1 MRGLWLEDRR
11 LRVRDDLP
19 VPEPP
24 PGEARIRVTLAG
36 LCHTDLE
43 LVRGYYPYTGVL
55 GHEFV
60 GVVDAAPDAPAWVG
74 RRVVGDINAT
84 CGTCPTCLA
93 GRASHCERRT
103 VLGIVNRDGAFAE
116 FLTLPIANLHAVPD
130 AVPDDV
136 AVFTEPVAAAFRIL
150 EQVGIDPG
158 DRVVVFGDGKLGQVI
173 AQVLATT
180 GCQLT
185 VVGRHP
191 RKLAHLADRGIATR
205 LAADVPAGSGAPRA
219 ADVVVD
225 CTGRREG
232 LQAAIAALRPRGTL
246 VLKST
251 VAGDTTLNLSAIAV
265 DEITIVG
272 SRCGPFAPALA
283 ALASG
288 AVCVTPLIEDRRP
301 LADGVDALDR
311 AASPGTLKVLLVP

>member
-1 MRGLWLEDRR
+1 MHALWLEDRR

-24 PGEARIRVTLAG
+24 AGEARIRVTLAG

-43 LVRGYYPYTGVL
+43 LQRGYYPYRGVL

-60 GVVDAAPDAPAWVG
+60 GVVDRAPAEPAWEG
-74 RRVVGDINAT
+74 RRVVGEINAT
-84 CGTCPTCLA
+84 CGACATCLA
-93 GRASHCERRT
+93 GRSSHCEQRT
-103 VLGIVNRDGAFAE
+103 VLGIVNRDGAFADY
-116 FLTLPIANLHAVPD
+116 LSLPIANLHAVPD
-130 AVPDDV
+130 AVPDEV
-136 AVFTEPVAAAFRIL
+136 AVFAEPVAAAFQIL
-150 EQVGIDPG
+150 AQVPIGRG

-173 AQVLATT
+173 AQALATT
-180 GCQLT
+180 GCALT
-185 VVGRHP
+185 VVGRHA
-191 RKLAHLADRGIATR
+191 RKLAHLAARGIATQ
-205 LAADVPAGSGAPRA
+205 LDPPPART
-219 ADVVVD
+219 ADVVVE

-232 LQAAIAALRPRGTL
+232 LQAALAALRPRGTF

-251 VAGDTTLNLSAIAV
+251 FAGDATLNLSALVV

-288 AVCVTPLIEDRRP
+288 AVTVTPLIEARLP
-301 LADGVDALDR
+301 LAAGVEAMAR
-311 AASPGTLKVLLVP
+311 ASTPGTLKVLLVP

>member
-24 PGEARIRVTLAG
+24 PGEARIRVTVAG

-60 GVVDAAPDAPAWVG
+60 GVVDRSPSDPSWEG
-74 RRVVGDINAT
+74 RRVVGEINAT
-84 CGTCPTCLA
+84 CGACPTCLA
-93 GRASHCERRT
+93 GRSSHCERRT
-103 VLGIVNRDGAFAE
+103 VLGIVRRDGAFADY
-116 FLTLPIANLHAVPD
+116 LTLPLANLHAVPD
-130 AVPDDV
+130 GVLDDV
-136 AVFTEPVAAAFRIL
+136 AVFTEPVAAAFQIL
-150 EQVGIDPG
+150 AQLRVESG

-180 GCQLT
+180 GCALT

-191 RKLAHLADRGIATR
+191 RKLAHLAARGIATQV
-205 LAADVPAGSGAPRA
+205 DPPACRS

-232 LQAAIAALRPRGTL
+232 LQAALAALRPRGTL

-251 VAGDTTLNLSAIAV
+251 FAGDTAVNLSAIVV

-288 AVCVTPLIEDRRP
+288 AVVVAPLVEVRLP
-301 LADGVDALDR
+301 LAAAVDAVAR
-311 AASPGTLKVLLVP
+311 AESRGTLKVLLVP

>member
-24 PGEARIRVTLAG
+24 PGEARIRVTVAG

-43 LVRGYYPYTGVL
+43 LVRGYYPYAGVL

-60 GVVDAAPDAPAWVG
+60 GVVDRAPSDPAWEG
-74 RRVVGDINAT
+74 RRVVGEINAT
-84 CGTCPTCLA
+84 CGACPTCLA
-93 GRASHCERRT
+93 GRSSHCERRT
-103 VLGIVNRDGAFAE
+103 VLGIVRRDGAFADY
-116 FLTLPIANLHAVPD
+116 LTLPLANLHAVPD
-130 AVPDDV
+130 SVPDDV
-136 AVFTEPVAAAFRIL
+136 AVFTEPVAAAFQIL
-150 EQVGIDPG
+150 AQLRVGPG

-173 AQVLATT
+173 AQVVATT
-180 GCQLT
+180 GCGLT
-185 VVGRHP
+185 VAGRHP
-191 RKLAHLADRGIATR
+191 HKLAHLAARGIATQV
-205 LAADVPAGSGAPRA
+205 DPPALRS

-232 LQAAIAALRPRGTL
+232 LQAALAALRPRGTL

-251 VAGDTTLNLSAIAV
+251 FAGDTALNLSAIVV

-288 AVCVTPLIEDRRP
+288 AVVVSRLIEARLP
-301 LADGVDALDR
+301 LADAVDAVTR
-311 AASPGTLKVLLVP
+311 AGSPGTLKVLLVP

>member
-19 VPEPP
+19 VPEPQ

-43 LVRGYYPYTGVL
+43 LVRGYYPYAGVL

-60 GVVDAAPDAPAWVG
+60 GVVHRAPADPHWEG
-74 RRVVGDINAT
+74 RRVVGEINAT
-84 CGTCPTCLA
+84 CGACPTCLA
-93 GRASHCERRT
+93 GRPSHCERRT
-103 VLGIVNRDGAFAE
+103 VLGIVNRDGAFADY
-116 FLTLPIANLHAVPD
+116 LTLPIANLHAVPD
-130 AVPDDV
+130 AVPDEA
-136 AVFTEPVAAAFRIL
+136 AVFTEPVAAAFQIL
-150 EQVGIDPG
+150 AQVAIAPR

-180 GCQLT
+180 GCALT

-191 RKLAHLADRGIATR
+191 RKLAHLTARGIATQ
-205 LAADVPAGSGAPRA
+205 LDPPAARA
-219 ADVVVD
+219 ADIVVD

-232 LQAAIAALRPRGTL
+232 LQAALAALRPRGTL

-251 VAGDTTLNLSAIAV
+251 FAGEAALNLSAIVV

-288 AVCVTPLIEDRRP
+288 AVVVSPLIEDRLP
-301 LADGVDALDR
+301 LAAGVEALDR
-311 AASPGTLKVLLVP
+311 AATPGTLKVLVVP

>member
-19 VPEPP
+19 VPDPP
-24 PGEARIRVTLAG
+24 TGEARVRVTMAG

-43 LVRGYYPYTGVL
+43 LVRGYYPYAGVL

-60 GVVDAAPDAPAWVG
+60 GVVDRAPADPSWEG
-74 RRVVGDINAT
+74 RRVVGEINAT
-84 CGTCPTCLA
+84 CGACATCLA
-93 GRASHCERRT
+93 GRPSHCERRT
-103 VLGIVNRDGAFAE
+103 VLGIVNRDGAFADY
-116 FLTLPIANLHAVPD
+116 LTLPIANLHLVPD
-130 AVPDDV
+130 GVPDDV
-136 AVFTEPVAAAFRIL
+136 AVFTEPVAAAFQIL
-150 EQVGIDPG
+150 AQVAIDRR

-180 GCQLT
+180 GCALT

-191 RKLAHLADRGIATR
+191 RKLAHLASRGIATQVDPP
-205 LAADVPAGSGAPRA
+205 AARA

-232 LQAAIAALRPRGTL
+232 LQAALAALRPRGTL

-251 VAGDTTLNLSAIAV
+251 FAGETALNLSAIVV

-288 AVCVTPLIEDRRP
+288 AVVVSPLIEDRLP
-301 LADGVDALDR
+301 LAAAIEALDR
-311 AASPGTLKVLLVP
+311 AATPGTLKVLLVP

>member
-24 PGEARIRVTLAG
+24 AGEARIRVTLAG

-60 GVVDAAPDAPAWVG
+60 GVVDAAPGAPQWVG
-74 RRVVGDINAT
+74 RRVVGEINAT
-84 CGTCPTCLA
+84 CGACPTCRA

-103 VLGIVNRDGAFAE
+103 VLGIVHRDGAFAD

-130 AVPDDV
+130 GVPDDV
-136 AVFTEPVAAAFRIL
+136 AVFTEPVAAAFQIL
-150 EQVGIDPG
+150 AQVAIDRR

-173 AQVLATT
+173 AQVVATT

-205 LAADVPAGSGAPRA
+205 LDAASPAGSPAPRA

-251 VAGDTTLNLSAIAV
+251 FAGDATLNLSAIVV

-283 ALASG
+283 ALACG
-288 AVCVTPLIEDRRP
+288 VVRVTPLIEDRRP
-301 LADGVDALDR
+301 LADGVDALSR
-311 AASPGTLKVLLVP
+311 AAAPGTLKVLLVP

>member
-24 PGEARIRVTLAG
+24 PGEARIRVTAAG

-43 LVRGYYPYTGVL
+43 LVRGYYPYAGVL

-60 GVVDAAPDAPAWVG
+60 GVVDRAPSDPSWEG
-74 RRVVGDINAT
+74 RRVVGEINAT
-84 CGTCPTCLA
+84 CGTCATCRA
-93 GRASHCERRT
+93 GRSSHCERRT
-103 VLGIVNRDGAFAE
+103 VLGIVNRDGAFADC
-116 FLTLPIANLHAVPD
+116 LTLPIANLHAVPD
-130 AVPDDV
+130 RVPDDV
-136 AVFTEPVAAAFRIL
+136 AVFTEPVAAAFQIL
-150 EQVGIDPG
+150 AQVRIDPRN
-158 DRVVVFGDGKLGQVI
+158 RVVVFGDGKLGQVI
-173 AQVLATT
+173 AQVLVTT
-180 GCQLT
+180 GCALT
-185 VVGRHP
+185 VIGRHP
-191 RKLAHLADRGIATR
+191 RKLAHLAARGIAT
-205 LAADVPAGSGAPRA
+205 AADPPPARS

-232 LQAAIAALRPRGTL
+232 LQAALAALRPRGTL

-251 VAGDTTLNLSAIAV
+251 VAGDTALNLSAIVV

-288 AVCVTPLIEDRRP
+288 TVVVTPLIEATLP
-301 LADGVDALDR
+301 LADAVDAVAR
-311 AASPGTLKVLLVP
+311 AGSPGVLKVLLVP

>member
-24 PGEARIRVTLAG
+24 AGEARIRVTAAG

-43 LVRGYYPYTGVL
+43 LARGYYPYAGVL

-60 GVVDAAPDAPAWVG
+60 GVVDRAPSDPSWEG
-74 RRVVGDINAT
+74 RRVVGEINAT
-84 CGTCPTCLA
+84 CGVCPTCRA
-93 GRASHCERRT
+93 GRSSHCEQRT
-103 VLGIVNRDGAFAE
+103 VLGIVNRDGAFADY
-116 FLTLPIANLHAVPD
+116 LTLPIANLHAVPD
-130 AVPDDV
+130 GVPDDV
-136 AVFTEPVAAAFRIL
+136 AVFAEPVAAAFQILAQLRIARH
-150 EQVGIDPG
+150 

-180 GCQLT
+180 GCAPT
-185 VVGRHP
+185 VIGRHP
-191 RKLAHLADRGIATR
+191 RKLAHLAARGIATQVDAP
-205 LAADVPAGSGAPRA
+205 AARA

-232 LQAAIAALRPRGTL
+232 LQAALAALRPRGTL

-251 VAGDTTLNLSAIAV
+251 FAGDTSLNLSAIVV

-288 AVCVTPLIEDRRP
+288 AVVVAPLIEARLP
-301 LADGVDALDR
+301 LADAVDAVAR
-311 AASPGTLKVLLVP
+311 AGSPGTLKVILVP

>member
-1 MRGLWLEDRR
+1 
-11 LRVRDDLP
+11 VRDDLP
-19 VPEPP
+19 VPEPA

-60 GVVDAAPDAPAWVG
+60 GVVDAAPEAPEWVG

-84 CGTCPTCLA
+84 CGACPTCLA

-103 VLGIVNRDGAFAE
+103 VLGIVNRDGAFAD
-116 FLTLPIANLHAVPD
+116 FLTLPVANLHAVPD

-136 AVFTEPVAAAFRIL
+136 AVFTEPVAAAFQIL
-150 EQVGIDPG
+150 AQVSIDPG
-158 DRVVVFGDGKLGQVI
+158 DRVVVFGDGKLGQVV

-191 RKLAHLADRGIATR
+191 RKLAHLTDRGIATR
-205 LAADVPAGSGAPRA
+205 LDADVPTGSGAPRT

-251 VAGDTTLNLSAIAV
+251 VAGDTTLNLSAIVV

-288 AVCVTPLIEDRRP
+288 AVRVRPLIEERRP
-301 LADGVDALDR
+301 LADGVDALTR

>member
-19 VPEPP
+19 VPDLP
-24 PGEARIRVTLAG
+24 PGEARIRVTVTG

-43 LVRGYYPYTGVL
+43 LVRGYYPYAGVL

-60 GVVDAAPDAPAWVG
+60 GVVDRAPSNPSWEG
-74 RRVVGDINAT
+74 RRVVGEINAT
-84 CGTCPTCLA
+84 CGRCATCLA
-93 GRASHCERRT
+93 GRSSHCERRT
-103 VLGIVNRDGAFAE
+103 VLGIVNRHGAFADY
-116 FLTLPIANLHAVPD
+116 LTLPIANLHAVPD
-130 AVPDDV
+130 DMPDDV

-150 EQVGIDPG
+150 AQVRIDPG
-158 DRVVVFGDGKLGQVI
+158 QRVVVFGDGKLGQVI

-180 GCQLT
+180 GCALT

-191 RKLAHLADRGIATR
+191 RKLAHLAARGIAAQVDPP
-205 LAADVPAGSGAPRA
+205 AARS

-232 LQAAIAALRPRGTL
+232 LQAALGALRPCGTL

-251 VAGDTTLNLSAIAV
+251 FAGDTALNLSAIVV
-265 DEITIVG
+265 DELTIVG

-288 AVCVTPLIEDRRP
+288 AVDVSPLIDARLP
-301 LADGVDALDR
+301 LADAVDAMAR
-311 AASPGTLKVLLVP
+311 AGAPGTLKVLVVP

>member
-19 VPEPP
+19 VPEPAA
-24 PGEARIRVTLAG
+24 GDARIRVTLAG
-36 LCHTDLE
+36 VCHTDLE
-43 LVRGYYPYTGVL
+43 LVRGYYPYAGIL

-60 GVVDAAPDAPAWVG
+60 GVVDAAPSDPAWEG
-74 RRVVGDINAT
+74 RRVVGEINAT
-84 CGTCPTCLA
+84 CGACPTCLA

-103 VLGIVNRDGAFAE
+103 VLGIVGRDGAFADY
-116 FLTLPIANLHAVPD
+116 LTLPIANLHAVPD
-130 AVPDDV
+130 AVPDEI
-136 AVFTEPVAAAFRIL
+136 AVFTEPVAAAFQIL
-150 EQVGIDPG
+150 AQVDIGPG

-173 AQVLATT
+173 AQALATT
-180 GCQLT
+180 GCALT

-191 RKLAHLADRGIATR
+191 RKLAMLAARGIATQ
-205 LAADVPAGSGAPRA
+205 ADLPAPRA
-219 ADVVVD
+219 ADVVVE

-232 LQAAIAALRPRGTL
+232 LQAALVALRARGTL

-251 VAGDTTLNLSAIAV
+251 FAGDSTLNLSAIVV

-288 AVCVTPLIEDRRP
+288 AIVVSPLIADRRS
-301 LADGVDALDR
+301 LADGIDALAR
-311 AASPGTLKVLLVP
+311 AAAPGTLKVLLVP

>member
-24 PGEARIRVTLAG
+24 PGEARIRVTVAG

-43 LVRGYYPYTGVL
+43 LVRGYYPYAGVL

-60 GVVDAAPDAPAWVG
+60 GVVDRSPSDPSWEG
-74 RRVVGDINAT
+74 RRVVGEINAT
-84 CGTCPTCLA
+84 CGACPTCLA
-93 GRASHCERRT
+93 GRSSHCERRT
-103 VLGIVNRDGAFAE
+103 VLGIVNRDGAFADA
-116 FLTLPIANLHAVPD
+116 LTLPIANLHAVPD

-136 AVFTEPVAAAFRIL
+136 AVFAEPVAAAFQIL
-150 EQVGIDPG
+150 AQVRIDPR

-180 GCQLT
+180 GCVLT

-191 RKLAHLADRGIATR
+191 RKLAHLAARGIATQV
-205 LAADVPAGSGAPRA
+205 DPPAGRS

-232 LQAAIAALRPRGTL
+232 LQAALAALRPRGTL

-251 VAGDTTLNLSAIAV
+251 FAGASTLNLSALVV

-288 AVCVTPLIEDRRP
+288 AVVVAPLIEARFP
-301 LADGVDALDR
+301 LADAV
-311 AASPGTLKVLLVP
+311 AAFERSQVPGTLKVLLTP